1 MHLSIAAGPGNIAV
15 ALLPPTS
22 ANVSWQLI
30 NVTDSAAVCQNVSAH
45 SDLSTITDLQ
55 CVNAG
60 LSPTETVNF
69 QRIISGLCPKTDYFF
84 TVSINN
90 SNCSIQQ
97 SSTFNIN
104 ASKLKSYLVFHAIVT
119 ASCSSDQW
127 SH

>member
-1 MHLSIAAGPGNIAV
+1 MHVSIAAGPGNITV
-15 ALLPPTS
+15 TLLPPTS

-45 SDLSTITDLQ
+45 SDLATVTDLQ
-55 CVNAG
+55 CVNA
-60 LSPTETVNF
+60 PTDHETVNF
-69 QRIISGLCPKTDYFF
+69 ERIISGLCPKTDYFF

-104 ASKLKSYLVFHAIVT
+104 ASKLKSYLVLQTIVT
-119 ASCSSDQW
+119 ASCSTDQW